1 MKYSKETNT
10 PEEMVSEEVYFW
22 IVQLVHGSIEVG
34 GIIQQTE
41 LVTKK
46 YERVEG
52 LIEKWEHL
60 INTGEYYA
68 SVTAVATKEHE
79 TYSL

>member
-1 MKYSKETNT
+1 
-10 PEEMVSEEVYFW
+10 MVSEEVYFW
-22 IVQLVHGSIEVG
+22 IVQLVHGSVEVG

-60 INTGEYYA
+60 INSGEYYA
-68 SVTAVATKEHE
+68 TVNVVATKEYE
-79 TYSL
+79 IYS